1 MYVRKISRGTIHQCY
16 RSIQVH
22 TVCWHLLPKSNPHT
36 LYALMSRTRVRVRDG
51 DVSNLN
57 DTLFTGIVLT
67 TDLDAM
73 FHMNNSRYLRECD
86 LAQTKLWL
94 ESQVVK
100 TIGQRFHVT
109 NAATNIRFRRSL
121 VLFTRYQIVSRFIY
135 WDEKAF
141 YIEQRFVRQSDGFVC
156 AVNIC
161 KQATVGCTP
170 ASMVQCVD
178 DQLKSPPA
186 TEELLTMMDSWRLS
200 SERLRKSS

>member
-1 MYVRKISRGTIHQCY
+1 M
-16 RSIQVH
+16 
-22 TVCWHLLPKSNPHT
+22 
-36 LYALMSRTRVRVRDG
+36 D
-51 DVSNLN
+51 
-57 DTLFTGIVLT
+57 GIVLT

-94 ESQVVK
+94 ESGVVQ

-109 NAATNIRFRRSL
+109 NAATNIRFRKSL
-121 VLFTRYQIVSRFIY
+121 HLFTRYRIVSRFIH

-141 YIEQRFVRQSDGFVC
+141 YIEQQFVRLSDGFVC

-161 KQATVGCTP
+161 KQATIGCTP
-170 ASMVQCVD
+170 TSMVKRVD
-178 DQLKSPPA
+178 KELLSPPQ
-186 TEELLTMMDSWRLS
+186 TEELKTLLASWKLS

>member
-1 MYVRKISRGTIHQCY
+1 MHRNDKSRRLIVNLQGNDKPRGLIVNQQSNDKPRGRRVDQQSNDKSRG
-16 RSIQVH
+16 R
-22 TVCWHLLPKSNPHT
+22 TVYQQGNDKS
-36 LYALMSRTRVRVRDG
+36 RGR
-51 DVSNLN
+51 
-57 DTLFTGIVLT
+57 IVLT

-94 ESQVVK
+94 ESHVVK

-121 VLFTRYQIVSRFIY
+121 ELFTRYQIVSRFIH

-141 YIEQRFVRQSDGFVC
+141 YIEQQFVRLSDGFVC

-161 KQATVGCTP
+161 KQATIGCTP
-170 ASMVQCVD
+170 ASMVQRVD
-178 DQLKSPPA
+178 EHLTSPPV
-186 TEELLTMMDSWRLS
+186 TEELRKLMTSWKLS